1 MLNEK
6 GVLNIVSL
14 VLQLSLAGI
23 LFGLRYR
30 SPHCL
35 AWFLSYAHRMVVTC
49 RFCVTGLVIE
59 VIGLREVR
67 VKVKAESRLEARLKK
82 VSWSV
87 MGGMVSQS

>member
-1 MLNEK
+1 MNEK

-14 VLQLSLAGI
+14 VLQLSLAA
-23 LFGLRYR
+23 GLRYR

-35 AWFLSYAHRMVVTC
+35 AWFLSYAHGMVVTC
-49 RFCVTGLVIE
+49 KFCVTGLVIE